1 MSAPTLSYAVHSLD
15 KLLLLP
21 AGSVLSNETMDALI
35 FSNRAG
41 FYQTYSLLQHGSVK
55 EDLLNFLGQPP
66 YHRIFSGQRQI
77 KELLNLMDNVY
88 LLLPVLQSL
97 DYFKLNDSYT
107 YRHILMVFSLS
118 TLLAKDLMSDYQD
131 QIREIS
137 TSPNHDFGK
146 ICVPVHILRKSA
158 PLTRSELN
166 IMKHHAL
173 AGYVLLCYYL
183 KDTSN
188 IAAIVA
194 RDHHERK
201 DCSGYP
207 CGIPLADRMVEIIA
221 VSDIYD
227 ALISP
232 RPYRPV
238 SYDNRTALEEV
249 TKMAERNE
257 IGWEVVKALVS
268 HNRKEKPHYSESKVS
283 SEKRGASPPGNLYG
297 VIDEGKGNPQD
308 PSHNP
313 LLYES

>member
-1 MSAPTLSYAVHSLD
+1 
-15 KLLLLP
+15 
-21 AGSVLSNETMDALI
+21 
-35 FSNRAG
+35 
-41 FYQTYSLLQHGSVK
+41 
-55 EDLLNFLGQPP
+55 
-66 YHRIFSGQRQI
+66 
-77 KELLNLMDNVY
+77 
-88 LLLPVLQSL
+88 
-97 DYFKLNDSYT
+97 
-107 YRHILMVFSLS
+107 
-118 TLLAKDLMSDYQD
+118 
-131 QIREIS
+131 
-137 TSPNHDFGK
+137 
-146 ICVPVHILRKSA
+146 
-158 PLTRSELN
+158 
-166 IMKHHAL
+166 MKHHAL

-183 KDTSN
+183 RDTSN

-283 SEKRGASPPGNLYG
+283 SEKRGHPPLAISMELLMKGRATLKTPLTTLYP
-297 VIDEGKGNPQD
+297 EG
-308 PSHNP
+308 
-313 LLYES
+313 